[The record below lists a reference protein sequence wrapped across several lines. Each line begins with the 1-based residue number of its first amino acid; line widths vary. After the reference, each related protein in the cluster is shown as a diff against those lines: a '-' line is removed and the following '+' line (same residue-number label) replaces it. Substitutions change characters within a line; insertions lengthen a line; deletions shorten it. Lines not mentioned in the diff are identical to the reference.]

1 MDWQNRLQKY
11 VGKGLEDSKGLR
23 GLALK
28 LLVLLW
34 RKLLNGKRGMIRII
48 KRLWR
53 KLLKGKR
60 RIFRQMSY
68 GRSVRVVTDPVVLY
82 SDIMRDRELGVSLR
96 GALDSEGIRASF
108 IGGMAPWGEK
118 IQTRSLSNYKNRIQR
133 IRLGE
138 LLRLTLWLRQ
148 IYPRVSMLSCAF
160 LLVRYEKAVLRALSS
175 PKLKII
181 IAWHQFN
188 PFHFVLD
195 RYSKLAKIPVCW
207 LESGA
212 IPGTLCLDSLGQ
224 MGMSWPSRYPETF
237 ESIPVSNAEIGEMK
251 DFFEHIKSA
260 KLSNKSQR
268 PLNQEDW
275 AIDSSDN
282 RKVLFLGSHDLGS
295 QMNFGLE
302 KPSKN
307 CLNSSDYTLKS
318 LSSACFGHNYDII
331 AKAHSLFPRERYTE
345 SGLVQEVRWLNEDV
359 SIWDAIE
366 LADIVVTNVS
376 GAAFL
381 ALALGKQVV
390 VSRIHPF
397 AKIAPVDCFS
407 SPFDLSHILSS
418 KKPRRINSLEVWE
431 FAVRYAKYQ
440 PFSNI
445 KRPKSSIFRDSDKLV
460 EILLKDIETQEVT
473 EGSILAQVTP
483 SVKSP
488 IK

>member
-11 VGKGLEDSKGLR
+11 AGKGIEDSKGLG
-23 GLALK
+23 GLSIK

-34 RKLLNGKRGMIRII
+34 RKLLTVKRAIFRTI

-53 KLLKGKR
+53 KLLKVKR
-60 RIFRQMSY
+60 RFLKQMSFA
-68 GRSVRVVTDPVVLY
+68 RSARVVTDPVVLY
-82 SDIMRDRELGVSLR
+82 SDIMRHREIGVSLR
-96 GALDSEGIRASF
+96 RALDSQGTRASF

-118 IQTRSLSNYKNRIQR
+118 IRTRSLSKHQNEIQR
-133 IRLGE
+133 IRSVE

-148 IYPRVSMLSCAF
+148 IYPSVSMFSCAF
-160 LLVRYEKAVLRALSS
+160 LILRYEKKVLRALSS

-237 ESIPVSNAEIGEMK
+237 DNVPVSNAEVEEMK

-268 PLNQEDW
+268 PLNQDDW
-275 AIDSSDN
+275 VVESKEK

-295 QMNFGLE
+295 QMSFGLD
-302 KPSKN
+302 KPPRN
-307 CLNSSDYTLKS
+307 CLNSSDYTLKT
-318 LSSACFGHNYDII
+318 LSSACNEHSYDII

-345 SGLVQEVRWLNEDV
+345 SGLVQEVRWLREDV

-381 ALALGKQVV
+381 ALLLGKQVV

-397 AKIAPVDCFS
+397 AKIAPVDCFG
-407 SPFDLSHILSS
+407 SPYDLSHILSS
-418 KKPRRINSLEVWE
+418 KKPRRRNSHEVWE

-440 PFSNI
+440 PFSDI
-445 KRPKSSIFRDSDKLV
+445 KGPKSSIFRDSDKLV
-460 EILLKDIETQEVT
+460 EILIKDIETQEVT
-473 EGSILAQVTP
+473 EGSILSRVTP

-488 IK
+488 TK